1 MFKTLKAGALA
12 LALGLGALASAASVA
27 QAAPAAAAAG
37 PTIKIDNFVFGPEA
51 LTVSVGTTVT
61 WINEDDIPHTV
72 VANDKQTFKSK
83 VMDTD
88 ERFSFTFTKPGEY
101 GYFCSLHPHMV
112 GKVIV
117 KAD

>member
-12 LALGLGALASAASVA
+12 LCLGAAASIAIGGPAISA
-27 QAAPAAAAAG
+27 QAQAPAG

-51 LTVSVGTTVT
+51 LTVAVGTTVT
-61 WINEDDIPHTV
+61 WINQDDIPHTV

-88 ERFSFTFTKPGEY
+88 ERFSFTFTRPGEY

-117 KAD
+117 KAG